1 MKKSVIISLIG
12 IIILG
17 SGIPVSAQDNGYKA
31 TPVTISKEKV
41 KQNGKVYWS
50 HVVLEKQ
57 TLFSISK
64 AYNVSIQDIYD
75 ANPAL
80 NLETEGLKTYQ
91 ILLIPVVDGVKQE
104 NTVEE
109 ASKTD
114 IAPEIK
120 GEDVKPAA
128 APAEGDYMIYTVK
141 WFDDLNSIAKK
152 YGVSKEAIMKANG
165 LKSEALSR
173 KQKLKI
179 PLGAEPVQEN
189 GVAEEEEKEKSIF
202 ETISEAISEKAE
214 ELFYSEKKDI
224 AAALILPFNAQKQPN
239 ENNLDFY
246 SGVLLAAKD
255 LAVEGVNVDLS
266 VYDAAG
272 GIIPVTGE
280 EFGGKDLV
288 LGPISTAD
296 IASTL
301 KICGSHTPVISPL
314 EPKAAEMAASYAN
327 LIQAPSSSE
336 AQCNDLIEWL
346 KEEYRTGDRIILF
359 TEKGAS
365 RTAGANELL
374 NALSN
379 SGLTYS
385 TVTYGLL
392 EGKNIAGTI
401 ENGASPEHTVRV
413 VVASESEAFVSDVV
427 RNANLVAHRKFNV
440 ALYCTSKIRSFETIE
455 VENLHNTN
463 LHTSISYY
471 VDYDSPDVQ
480 RFLMQYR
487 ALFNTEPGPFAFQGY
502 DTASYFCRLASKYG
516 SHWMNKVEDTYGKGL
531 QSDFSFKQSSG
542 EGYVN
547 TAVRR
552 VLYGPDFRV
561 TMLSGK

>member
-17 SGIPVSAQDNGYKA
+17 SGIQTSAQDNGYKA
-31 TPVTISKEKV
+31 TPVTISKDKV
-41 KQNGKVYWS
+41 KNNGKVYWS

-80 NLETEGLKTYQ
+80 NLEKEGLKTYQ
-91 ILLIPVVDGVKQE
+91 ILLIPVVEGVESQAE
-104 NTVEE
+104 TVSSSHSEPV
-109 ASKTD
+109 
-114 IAPEIK
+114 PEIRV
-120 GEDVKPAA
+120 EDIRPVTSTEPQ
-128 APAEGDYMIYTVK
+128 EYIIYTVK
-141 WFDDLNSIAKK
+141 WFDDLESIAKK
-152 YGVSKEAIMKANG
+152 HGVTKEAIMKANG
-165 LKSEALSR
+165 LKSQTLSR

-179 PLGAEPVQEN
+179 PVGAVVEEVE
-189 GVAEEEEKEKSIF
+189 VVEEEKNIF

-214 ELFYSEKKDI
+214 ELLYSEKKDI
-224 AAALILPFNAQKQPN
+224 SATLILPFNVQKQPN
-239 ENNLDFY
+239 DNNLDFY
-246 SGVLLAAKD
+246 SGVLLAAKN
-255 LAVEGVNVDLS
+255 LSEEGINVDLS

-272 GIIPVTGE
+272 GVIPVTRE
-280 EFGGKDLV
+280 RFDDSDLV
-288 LGPISTAD
+288 LGPISTTD
-296 IASTL
+296 LASTL

-314 EPKAAEMAASYAN
+314 EPKAADMTASYRN
-327 LIQAPSSSE
+327 LIQAPASSQS
-336 AQCNDLIEWL
+336 QCNDLIEWL
-346 KEEYRTGDRIILF
+346 KEEYRTGDRVMLF

-365 RTAGANELL
+365 RTSAANELL
-374 NALSN
+374 NALAQ

-385 TVTYGLL
+385 TVSYGLL
-392 EGKNIAGTI
+392 EGKDIANTI
-401 ENGASPEHTVRV
+401 ENGASPEHAIRI

-427 RNANLVAHRKFNV
+427 RNANLVAHRKFNI
-440 ALYCTSKIRSFETIE
+440 ALYCTSKVRSFETIE

-471 VDYDSPDVQ
+471 VDYDSPKVQ
-480 RFLMQYR
+480 RFLLQYR

-502 DTASYFCRLASKYG
+502 DTASFFCRLASKYG
-516 SHWMNKVEDTYGKGL
+516 KHWIDKLEGAYEKGL
-531 QSDFSFKQSSG
+531 QSDLRFNQSG

-552 VLYGPDFRV
+552 VLYGPDFKV
-561 TMLSGK
+561 SMLSGK

>member
-17 SGIPVSAQDNGYKA
+17 SGIQASAQDNGYKA
-31 TPVTISKEKV
+31 TPVTVSKDKV
-41 KQNGKVYWS
+41 KNNGKVYWS

-80 NLETEGLKTYQ
+80 NLEKEGLKTYQ
-91 ILLIPVVDGVKQE
+91 ILLIPVVEGVGNQAE
-104 NTVEE
+104 TASASHSEPVPEIRVE
-109 ASKTD
+109 D
-114 IAPEIK
+114 IRPVTSTAPETYI
-120 GEDVKPAA
+120 
-128 APAEGDYMIYTVK
+128 IYTVK
-141 WFDDLNSIAKK
+141 WFDDLDSIAKK

-165 LKSEALSR
+165 LKSQTLSR

-179 PLGAEPVQEN
+179 PMGAAVEEAEV
-189 GVAEEEEKEKSIF
+189 EEEEKNIF

-214 ELFYSEKKDI
+214 ELLYSEKKDI
-224 AAALILPFNAQKQPN
+224 SATLILPFNAQKQPN
-239 ENNLDFY
+239 DNNLDFY

-255 LAVEGVNVDLS
+255 LSDEGINVNLN

-272 GIIPVTGE
+272 GVIPVTKE
-280 EFGGKDLV
+280 KFDDSDFV

-296 IASTL
+296 LASTL

-314 EPKAAEMAASYAN
+314 EPKAADMTATYRN
-327 LIQAPSSSE
+327 LIQAPSSSQ

-346 KEEYRTGDRIILF
+346 KEEYRAGDRVMLF

-365 RTAGANELL
+365 RTSAANELL
-374 NALSN
+374 NALSQ

-385 TVTYGLL
+385 TVSYGLL
-392 EGKNIAGTI
+392 EGRNIADTI
-401 ENGASPEHTVRV
+401 ENGASPEHTIRI

-427 RNANLVAHRKFNV
+427 RNANLVAHRKFDI
-440 ALYCTSKIRSFETIE
+440 ALYCTSKVRSFETIE

-471 VDYDSPDVQ
+471 VDYDSPKVQ
-480 RFLMQYR
+480 RFLLQYR

-502 DTASYFCRLASKYG
+502 DTAAFFCHLASKYG
-516 SHWMNKVEDTYGKGL
+516 KHWTDKLEGVYEKGL
-531 QSDFSFKQSSG
+531 QSDLRFNQSG
-542 EGYVN
+542 EGYAN

-561 TMLSGK
+561 SMLSGK